1 MPLLTWNE
9 EFSVEVQSIDRQHQK
24 LFQMLNELHDAMKV
38 GNGTKLA
45 PAILTRL
52 VAYTREHFA
61 TEEALMKQARY
72 PGFAT
77 HRDKHDQLNQQVAKM
92 AKDLADGN
100 AATTTS
106 LLDFLHNWLKAHI
119 LTCDKSYTAHLRAAG
134 IH

>member
-1 MPLLTWNE
+1 MPLLSWTE

-52 VAYTREHFA
+52 VAYTHEHFA
-61 TEEALMKQARY
+61 TEEALMKHAGY
-72 PGFAT
+72 PGLAA
-77 HRDKHDQLNQQVAKM
+77 HRAEHEKLTQQVAKM

-106 LLDFLHNWLKAHI
+106 LLDFLRNWLRSHI
-119 LTCDKSYTAHLRAAG
+119 LTRDKSYTAHFRAAG